1 MSLRLPVCFVF
12 CLLGQFVFHSVL
24 STSLAVFLTSP
35 STVDTNS
42 TTYGNVKFTSAL
54 TLKAVI
60 IHKKQSV
67 PEHIIKD
74 IFRKAIHMFCCTDS
88 YRFLLHHY
96 TSLKCESFSNSCME
110 MVHSFLLSFTNL
122 QKSFSSLRNS
132 VSGQGLC
139 R

>member
-1 MSLRLPVCFVF
+1 MPCILFTGPVCFPLSPKHKS
-12 CLLGQFVFHSVL
+12 CSIPQFSFY
-24 STSLAVFLTSP
+24 P
-35 STVDTNS
+35 YTNS
-42 TTYGNVKFTSAL
+42 ITYRNVKFTSAR

-67 PEHIIKD
+67 PEYIIKG
-74 IFRKAIHMFCCTDS
+74 IFRKAIQKLCCIPS

-110 MVHSFLLSFTNL
+110 MVHSFLFSFTNL

-132 VSGQGLC
+132 VSRQGLC